1 MISGDANDHD
11 SSMLAN
17 ISYRNHFQ
25 DLYSNSSILKSI
37 GREEEDLANINM
49 MQQQNTDE
57 HQLINTNGAR
67 TPDLGVDEAVSDQ
80 RKSGGAKNSSQ

>member
-57 HQLINTNGAR
+57 H
-67 TPDLGVDEAVSDQ
+67 
-80 RKSGGAKNSSQ
+80 